1 MEHIHI
7 AMVRPD
13 LERIPQLS
21 VAAPFSIRGY
31 RAGDAEAWR
40 RIQIASDKYG
50 TFPPEKFEQQ
60 FGRDEAVLAE
70 RQFYLCEGE
79 GEAIGTMTA
88 WFGEAAE
95 WQGWGRVHWVA
106 VVPECQGRGLS
117 KPLMTATLNRLRELG
132 HERAYLTTATVRPPA
147 INLYLKFGF
156 LPLVRGDEGLRAWRL
171 VAPHLR
177 AGYWERAVARVPEL
191 RV

>member
-1 MEHIHI
+1 MEHIDV
-7 AMVRPD
+7 AMTREHLD
-13 LERIPQLS
+13 EIPQFALLE
-21 VAAPFSIRGY
+21 PFTVRMY
-31 RAGDAEAWR
+31 RRGDAEVWR
-40 RIQIASDKYG
+40 RIQIASDEYG
-50 TFPPEKFEQQ
+50 AFPPEKFARV

-70 RQFYLCEGE
+70 RQFYLCDGE

-156 LPLVRGDEGLRAWRL
+156 LPLVRGGEDLRAWRL